1 MMRAPIWTGMC
12 AAVVSVATVGM
23 MAQQPPTPQSP
34 QTSPA
39 PQATPAPQTTPTPPS
54 ASPSSTDKKITLT
67 GCLKAA
73 PQAASDVNTASPTG
87 TAGSATSTATGT
99 SGTTAAPTD
108 AKFVLTSA
116 SASPADTASAAA
128 TYRLIAN
135 PAALGAHV
143 GKKLELVG
151 SIDPTSTADP
161 KDPSASA
168 PAFRVESG
176 KIVAASCSE

>member
-1 MMRAPIWTGMC
+1 MMRASIWTGMC

-23 MAQQPPTPQSP
+23 MAQQPPAP
-34 QTSPA
+34 QTSPTA
-39 PQATPAPQTTPTPPS
+39 QTPQTAPAPQTTPAPQATTPT
-54 ASPSSTDKKITLT
+54 STEKKITLT

-73 PQAASDVNTASPTG
+73 PQAAGDVNSASPTG
-87 TAGSATSTATGT
+87 TAGSATSAATGT
-99 SGTTAAPTD
+99 SGTAAAPID
-108 AKFVLTSA
+108 AKFVLTGA
-116 SASPADTASAAA
+116 SASPGDTPSAAP

-135 PAALGAHV
+135 PAALSAHV

-151 SIDPTSTADP
+151 SIDPSSTADP

-176 KIVAASCSE
+176 KIVAASCTP

>member
-12 AAVVSVATVGM
+12 AAVVSAATVGM
-23 MAQQPPTPQSP
+23 MAQQPPTPQ
-34 QTSPA
+34 TSPT
-39 PQATPAPQTTPTPPS
+39 PQATPAPQTTPAPQST
-54 ASPSSTDKKITLT
+54 SPSSTDKKITLT

-73 PQAASDVNTASPTG
+73 PSPADDVSTASPTG
-87 TAGSATSTATGT
+87 TAGSATSAATGT

-108 AKFVLTSA
+108 AKFVLTGA
-116 SASPADTASAAA
+116 SASPGDTASAAP

-135 PAALGAHV
+135 PAALSAHV

-151 SIDPTSTADP
+151 SIDSSSTADP
-161 KDPSASA
+161 RDPSASA

>member
-1 MMRAPIWTGMC
+1 MSA
-12 AAVVSVATVGM
+12 ATVGL
-23 MAQQPPTPQSP
+23 MAQQPQTAATPQS
-34 QTSPA
+34 S
-39 PQATPAPQTTPTPPS
+39 
-54 ASPSSTDKKITLT
+54 SPSSTDKKITLT

-73 PQAASDVNTASPTG
+73 PQAQGDVNSAPAATG

-99 SGTTAAPTD
+99 TGTPTE
-108 AKFVLTSA
+108 KFVLTSA
-116 SASPADTASAAA
+116 SAAPGDAVSAAA

-151 SIDPTSTADP
+151 SIDPTSMADP
-161 KDPSASA
+161 KDPSAPA

>member
-1 MMRAPIWTGMC
+1 MMRATIWTGMC
-12 AAVVSVATVGM
+12 AALVSVATAGM
-23 MAQQPPTPQSP
+23 MAQQPPPSQ
-34 QTSPA
+34 
-39 PQATPAPQTTPTPPS
+39 APQTTPQSSAPP
-54 ASPSSTDKKITLT
+54 STDKKITLT

-73 PQAASDVNTASPTG
+73 PPAAGDVNTASAPTG

-99 SGTTAAPTD
+99 SGTPTD
-108 AKFVLTSA
+108 KFVLTSA
-116 SASPADTASAAA
+116 SAAPGDTASAAP

-135 PAALGAHV
+135 PAALSAHV

-151 SIDPTSTADP
+151 SIDPTSTAAP
-161 KDPSASA
+161 NDPSASA